1 MLRQR
6 LSEKYA
12 YGSYQSTPRSS
23 QYNLKKDEPLI
34 NEWKL
39 SAIGLVVSIIVIA
52 GKLYF
57 ANQDDVR
64 QFFVERRLF
73 SIEIVTNDGKVMYHH
88 AWKNVVKYSSIWLP
102 ALCGVLTTYFTWMMV
117 YLDSH
122 VPGVQPPSPFSPNKY
137 KTRSGHFFHLNYVF
151 AVLMGVLVAAYM
163 YWRGT
168 NIEFF

>member
-39 SAIGLVVSIIVIA
+39 SAIGLVVSIIVIT

-57 ANQDDVR
+57 ANRKSCD
-64 QFFVERRLF
+64 
-73 SIEIVTNDGKVMYHH
+73 
-88 AWKNVVKYSSIWLP
+88 
-102 ALCGVLTTYFTWMMV
+102 
-117 YLDSH
+117 
-122 VPGVQPPSPFSPNKY
+122 
-137 KTRSGHFFHLNYVF
+137 LN
-151 AVLMGVLVAAYM
+151 
-163 YWRGT
+163 
-168 NIEFF
+168 